1 MDEKEQKEL
10 KKSKEILINLYQSL
24 KIRKLDE
31 VTNYYIINNNQL
43 DEIGDNSFE
52 DEKKYLQKLS
62 ILTLTEYID
71 SAIGVI
77 VNLKI
82 EDELNK
88 IKNKDKDKNKCEIIE
103 DWESLLRKEEED
115 IRMYIS
121 NELKLKLYIEQMDE
135 KIENLEK
142 ENKSLKLKLEKIN
155 DLESEIKNYK
165 EKVKLLN
172 KLIEEYDE
180 REKRLINEN
189 KQLKLNIKEEGTTA
203 APILRDEGI
212 GILHSCSSISN
223 NKISEP
229 SKKIPMANKES
240 KYVTPIVFK
249 KIKSKKISRKNH
261 TLNSNYS
268 SVNTKRNDSSIKTKK
283 NEDARSTIELDKN
296 NTSAIYI
303 KNESQM
309 QSFTMKNIHSIKR
322 KESSHTKRS
331 EALSNSFLN
340 NSQFFTNKNNK
351 NNYMKI
357 FDKLEIYKKLFN
369 KKMRNISKKKKNQNN
384 SNKNNSAIYFSARD
398 KKNFHSHSLENDY
411 NSARIK
417 NSKNK
422 LKTMRNF
429 SLSSLNGK
437 KTSKTKNLKNKNSVL
452 KNKILNKNREFI
464 NIQQILNRAK
474 NKKNSRHRNQNI
486 IPRNDNDKSLKHL
499 LFKKCIR
506 SNSASKKKSKN
517 LLSYNQIKI

>member
-1 MDEKEQKEL
+1 MDEKDL

-31 VTNYYIINNNQL
+31 VNNNFIINKNQL
-43 DEIGDNSFE
+43 DEIDENSFE
-52 DEKKYLQKLS
+52 EEKKYLQKLS

-88 IKNKDKDKNKCEIIE
+88 KNKERSENYEDIG
-103 DWESLLRKEEED
+103 DWETLLRKEEED

-121 NELKLKLYIEQMDE
+121 NELKLKLYIDQMEE
-135 KIENLEK
+135 KMETLEK
-142 ENKSLKLKLEKIN
+142 EKKSLSLKLENMKS
-155 DLESEIKNYK
+155 LESEVNNYK

-172 KLIEEYDE
+172 KLIEEYEE

-189 KQLKLNIKEEGTTA
+189 KQLKINIKEEGTTA
-203 APILRDEGI
+203 APILREE

-229 SKKIPMANKES
+229 SKRIPMANKES

-268 SVNTKRNDSSIKTKK
+268 SINTKRNDSSIKTKK
-283 NEDARSTIELDKN
+283 NDDARSTIEFDKN
-296 NTSAIYI
+296 NTSAIYV
-303 KNESQM
+303 KNEQSL
-309 QSFTMKNIHSIKR
+309 QSFTMKNIHRKKR
-322 KESSHTKRS
+322 KDSSHSRKKES
-331 EALSNSFLN
+331 QSNSFLN
-340 NSQFFTNKNNK
+340 NSQLFGNQ

-357 FDKLEIYKKLFN
+357 FDKLEIYKKILG
-369 KKMRNISKKKKNQNN
+369 KKIRNISKKKKNQYNTYK
-384 SNKNNSAIYFSARD
+384 SNSAIILSTRD
-398 KKNFHSHSLENDY
+398 KKNYHSHSLENY
-411 NSARIK
+411 YYSSRPK
-417 NSKNK
+417 NAKNT

-429 SLSSLNGK
+429 SLNSLNGK
-437 KTSKTKNLKNKNSVL
+437 NKCNTKNMKNKNSIL
-452 KNKILNKNREFI
+452 KQKILSKNKEMM
-464 NIQQILNRAK
+464 NIQQIINRTK
-474 NKKNSRHRNQNI
+474 NRKNSRHRNQNN
-486 IPRNDNDKSLKHL
+486 IPRNDNDSSLKYL
-499 LFKKCIR
+499 LFKKASG
-506 SNSASKKKSKN
+506 SNSANKKKVNN
-517 LLSYNQIKI
+517 LSSYCKMKI

>member
-1 MDEKEQKEL
+1 MNEKEL

-31 VTNYYIINNNQL
+31 VNNKYIIHNHQL
-43 DEIGDNSFE
+43 DEIGDNSFD
-52 DEKKYLQKLS
+52 DEKKYLEKLS

-88 IKNKDKDKNKCEIIE
+88 KKDKKKGEHEIIG

-121 NELKLKLYIEQMDE
+121 NELKLKLYIDQMEE
-135 KIENLEK
+135 KMDNLEK
-142 ENKSLKLKLEKIN
+142 EKKSLELKLEQMK
-155 DLESEIKNYK
+155 DLETQLNNYK
-165 EKVKLLN
+165 EKVQLLN

-212 GILHSCSSISN
+212 LHSCSSISN

-229 SKKIPMANKES
+229 SRKIPMANKES

-268 SVNTKRNDSSIKTKK
+268 SINTKRNDSSIKTKK
-283 NEDARSTIELDKN
+283 NDDARSTIELDKN
-296 NTSAIYI
+296 NTSAIYV
-303 KNESQM
+303 KHEQSL
-309 QSFTMKNIHSIKR
+309 QSFTMKNINSKKR
-322 KESSHTKRS
+322 KDSSHSKKN

-340 NSQFFTNKNNK
+340 NSQLFINN

-357 FDKLEIYKKLFN
+357 FDKLEIYKKILN
-369 KKMRNISKKKKNQNN
+369 KKMRNISKKKKSQYNTHKSN
-384 SNKNNSAIYFSARD
+384 SSIILSARD
-398 KKNFHSHSLENDY
+398 KKNYKSHSLENDY
-411 NSARIK
+411 FSARQK
-417 NSKNK
+417 NTKNF

-429 SLSSLNGK
+429 SLSSLNRK
-437 KTSKTKNLKNKNSVL
+437 NRSKTKNIKNKNSVL
-452 KNKILNKNREFI
+452 KHKLLNKNKEMMS
-464 NIQQILNRAK
+464 IQQIINRSK
-474 NKKNSRHRNQNI
+474 NRKNSRHRNQNN
-486 IPRNDNDKSLKHL
+486 IPRNDNDNSLKYL
-499 LFKKCIR
+499 LFRKAGRSSSSNKK
-506 SNSASKKKSKN
+506 ASKN
-517 LLSYNQIKI
+517 PRSYNQIKI

>member
-1 MDEKEQKEL
+1 MNEKDI

-31 VTNYYIINNNQL
+31 VNYYYIIQNNQL

-52 DEKKYLQKLS
+52 EEKKYLEKLS

-88 IKNKDKDKNKCEIIE
+88 KKNEKYDEHEILG

-121 NELKLKLYIEQMDE
+121 NELKLKLYIDQMEE
-135 KIENLEK
+135 KMDNIEK
-142 ENKSLKLKLEKIN
+142 ENKSLSLKLEKMK
-155 DLESEIKNYK
+155 DLESQVNNYK

-212 GILHSCSSISN
+212 MHSCSSISN

-229 SKKIPMANKES
+229 SKKIPVANKES
-240 KYVTPIVFK
+240 KYVTPIIFK
-249 KIKSKKISRKNH
+249 KIKSKKVSRKNH

-268 SVNTKRNDSSIKTKK
+268 SINTKRNDSSIKTKK
-283 NEDARSTIELDKN
+283 NDDARSTIELDKN
-296 NTSAIYI
+296 NTSAIYV
-303 KNESQM
+303 KNEQSL
-309 QSFTMKNIHSIKR
+309 QSFTMKNIQNKKR
-322 KESSHTKRS
+322 KDSSHG
-331 EALSNSFLN
+331 
-340 NSQFFTNKNNK
+340 
-351 NNYMKI
+351 
-357 FDKLEIYKKLFN
+357 
-369 KKMRNISKKKKNQNN
+369 KKK
-384 SNKNNSAIYFSARD
+384 
-398 KKNFHSHSLENDY
+398 
-411 NSARIK
+411 RI
-417 NSKNK
+417 
-422 LKTMRNF
+422 F
-429 SLSSLNGK
+429 
-437 KTSKTKNLKNKNSVL
+437 
-452 KNKILNKNREFI
+452 IEFI
-464 NIQQILNRAK
+464 
-474 NKKNSRHRNQNI
+474 
-486 IPRNDNDKSLKHL
+486 
-499 LFKKCIR
+499 FE
-506 SNSASKKKSKN
+506 
-517 LLSYNQIKI
+517 

>member
-31 VTNYYIINNNQL
+31 VTINYIIYNNQL

-52 DEKKYLQKLS
+52 EEKKYLKKLS

-88 IKNKDKDKNKCEIIE
+88 NKNKEKDKCEIIG

-121 NELKLKLYIEQMDE
+121 NELKLKLYIEQMEE
-135 KIENLEK
+135 KMETLEK
-142 ENKSLKLKLEKIN
+142 ENKSLNLKLEKTK
-155 DLESEIKNYK
+155 EFEAEIKNYK

-212 GILHSCSSISN
+212 GIMHSCSSISN

-268 SVNTKRNDSSIKTKK
+268 SVNTKRNDSAIKTKK
-283 NEDARSTIELDKN
+283 NEDARSTIEFDKN
-296 NTSAIYI
+296 NTSAIYV
-303 KNESQM
+303 KNDQSL
-309 QSFTMKNIHSIKR
+309 QSFTMKNIQNKKR
-322 KESSHTKRS
+322 KDSSW
-331 EALSNSFLN
+331 
-340 NSQFFTNKNNK
+340 
-351 NNYMKI
+351 
-357 FDKLEIYKKLFN
+357 
-369 KKMRNISKKKKNQNN
+369 
-384 SNKNNSAIYFSARD
+384 
-398 KKNFHSHSLENDY
+398 
-411 NSARIK
+411 
-417 NSKNK
+417 
-422 LKTMRNF
+422 
-429 SLSSLNGK
+429 
-437 KTSKTKNLKNKNSVL
+437 
-452 KNKILNKNREFI
+452 
-464 NIQQILNRAK
+464 
-474 NKKNSRHRNQNI
+474 
-486 IPRNDNDKSLKHL
+486 
-499 LFKKCIR
+499 
-506 SNSASKKKSKN
+506 
-517 LLSYNQIKI
+517 